1 MRTLSMI
8 LFIIGAEFF
17 LWTSSLSAAAANEGI
32 SNMDVPPQMK
42 TDDNLLGSL
51 AWVIIAL
58 LLIIG
63 MIIVFVKFLS
73 QRSRSFGMNR
83 SIRTLGGVPLGQN
96 KSLQVVEV
104 AGRIYVVGVGE
115 DVTLLDKI
123 IEPEDAEAII
133 ASMEQ
138 QSGRGLNVS
147 SVTELIQ
154 KLRNRSKSEET
165 DMELW
170 NPPSSFQDILQDK
183 LNRQAQQKQ
192 KVEAALK
199 DSKHTDRLMDE

>member
-1 MRTLSMI
+1 
-8 LFIIGAEFF
+8 
-17 LWTSSLSAAAANEGI
+17 
-32 SNMDVPPQMK
+32 MDVPPQMK